1 MVIKSQILHGM
12 IEFIATEDEA
22 WDCITIDLTLYYLLV
37 NFKNH
42 TIEVISLFFDWV
54 RVQKKS
60 CRAASKQKLIICHL
74 QILLKKSGVLEGLDI
89 LNGTIF

>member
-22 WDCITIDLTLYYLLV
+22 WDCITIDLTLYDLLV

-42 TIEVISLFFDWV
+42 TIEVISLFFD
-54 RVQKKS
+54 
-60 CRAASKQKLIICHL
+60 
-74 QILLKKSGVLEGLDI
+74 
-89 LNGTIF
+89 